1 MAAQGNA
8 EGRSLWLLATTVLN
22 DSKEAASQGLCKLG
36 SFLWCTAF
44 PLHQLAL
51 FNACPGTSSQGASE
65 NELMCPQEKQTWC
78 LPLFGLCIGLEKKW
92 DFYVRKPSSRTPATA
107 GQTPQRQ
114 TINRQKA
121 QLLAQ
126 AHMRQALC
134 LHGPRFFQPLPQY
147 INTQRL
153 FNTLSE
159 NRESFSHGR
168 PGSHTHGYRLY
179 QETCERT

>member
-1 MAAQGNA
+1 MSA
-8 EGRSLWLLATTVLN
+8 WLLSLMHSLPTTPPH
-22 DSKEAASQGLCKLG
+22 SA
-36 SFLWCTAF
+36 
-44 PLHQLAL
+44 QLAL
-51 FNACPGTSSQGASE
+51 FSACPGTSSQGASE

-92 DFYVRKPSSRTPATA
+92 DFYVRKSSSRTPAAA

-126 AHMRQALC
+126 AHKRQTLC
-134 LHGPRFFQPLPQY
+134 LHRPSCFFQPLPHC

-159 NRESFSHGR
+159 NQVIFTWQAWFSY
-168 PGSHTHGYRLY
+168 PWV
-179 QETCERT
+179 

>member
-8 EGRSLWLLATTVLN
+8 EGRRSLWLLAITVLD
-22 DSKEAASQGLCKLG
+22 DSKEAASQGLCQLG
-36 SFLWCTAF
+36 SFLSLVHSLPTVPPHTA
-44 PLHQLAL
+44 QLAL
-51 FNACPGTSSQGASE
+51 FSAYPGTSSQGASE
-65 NELMCPQEKQTWC
+65 NELMCPQEKQTWS

-92 DFYVRKPSSRTPATA
+92 DFYVRKSSSRTPAAA
-107 GQTPQRQ
+107 GQIPQRQ

-126 AHMRQALC
+126 AHMRQTLC
-134 LHGPRFFQPLPQY
+134 LHQPSCFFQPLPHC

-159 NRESFSHGR
+159 NQESFSHGR
-168 PGSHTHGYRLY
+168 RSSHTHG
-179 QETCERT
+179 